1 MEQSEFSFGDERFVK
16 RLLVFSMVG
25 WAIALFAVGF
35 GIGVLT

>member
-1 MEQSEFSFGDERFVK
+1 MEQSEFKFSDERFVK
-16 RLLVFSMVG
+16 RLLAFLMIG